1 LSEGAIPVSFE
12 QAGIKVEKE
21 IEFRQLKD
29 SLIRIFAAGK
39 IEDFLKQ
46 LQKKGIRIRDFDL
59 VLASGALEKVD
70 DQLTGARK
78 LYETLSPGDQGQI
91 REFYLSK
98 IEEVDSGLRT
108 KYQKLYRY
116 Y

>member
-1 LSEGAIPVSFE
+1 MGFE
-12 QAGIKVEKE
+12 QAGIKVQKEK
-21 IEFRQLKD
+21 EFRQLKD
-29 SLIRIFAAGK
+29 SLVRIFAAGK
-39 IEDFLKQ
+39 IEDFLQQ
-46 LQKKGIRIRDFDL
+46 LTKKRIRIRDFDL

-78 LYETLSPGDQGQI
+78 LYEALSLPDQGLI
-91 REFYLSK
+91 REFYLLK
-98 IEEVDSGLRT
+98 IEEVDPGLRT

>member
-1 LSEGAIPVSFE
+1 VLIPVVFE
-12 QAGIKVEKE
+12 QAGIKVDKE
-21 IEFRQLKD
+21 NEFRQLKD
-29 SLIRIFAAGK
+29 SLVRIFAAGK

-46 LQKKGIRIRDFDL
+46 LTKKGIRVRDFDL

-70 DQLTGARK
+70 DALGNPGARK
-78 LYETLSPGDQGQI
+78 LYETLPPADQGLI

>member
-1 LSEGAIPVSFE
+1 MGFE

-21 IEFRQLKD
+21 KEFGQLKE

-46 LQKKGIRIRDFDL
+46 LTKKGIRIRDFDL
-59 VLASGALEKVD
+59 VLASGALEQVD
-70 DQLTGARK
+70 DQVTGARK
-78 LYETLSPGDQGQI
+78 LYESLSLADQGLI
-91 REFYLSK
+91 REFYLLK
-98 IEEVDSGLRT
+98 IEEVDSGLRS
-108 KYQKLYRY
+108 KFQKLYRY